1 MYDGEQFQVDATHA
15 QLLQTAVV
23 LSSLE
28 PFYIGIHYLYI
39 NLDNSIVMQFYNL
52 ALFFFN

>member
-1 MYDGEQFQVDATHA
+1 MSDGEQFEVDATHA
-15 QLLQTAVV
+15 QLVQTAEV

-39 NLDNSIVMQFYNL
+39 NLDNSIVMQIYNL
-52 ALFFFN
+52 TLFFFN